1 LNEAPAPSRPRPLRR
16 AILGSLAFALLG
28 FILFGLAAAPFA
40 EVLGQGTAEELARR
54 PTVSVLLLQG
64 LGLLFGFGVATWL
77 VGIKAARLDLHAL
90 RWRVPFGW
98 ARGLGVGLVLGILPA
113 AVAMLLGVIVGA
125 TAWIPDAGSLPD
137 YLSRVGMLLLLLAP
151 AALAEEV
158 IFRGVPLVL
167 LANALGRPTAIVV
180 LSLLFALTHITNP
193 DVTVQALGNITLAGI
208 LLSLAFYSPGG
219 MWAAFGAHAG
229 WNLTLALLGAPVS
242 GLPFD
247 IPLVD
252 YTMGGPGWLTGGAF
266 GPEGGL
272 LSTFTLTTA
281 IILAVKWVRRG
292 LA

>member
-1 LNEAPAPSRPRPLRR
+1 LNDAPAPSRPSPLRR

-40 EVLGQGTAEELARR
+40 EVLGGGSAEELARR
-54 PTVSVLLLQG
+54 PPISVLLLQG
-64 LGLLFGFGVATWL
+64 LGLLFGFGAATWL
-77 VGIKAARLDLHAL
+77 VGIKAARLSLHDL
-90 RWRVPFGW
+90 RWRAPLGW
-98 ARGLGVGLVLGILPA
+98 ARGLGVGLVLGVLPA

-125 TAWIPDAGSLPD
+125 TAWIPDAGSLPQ

-193 DVTVQALGNITLAGI
+193 DVTFQALGNITLAGI

-219 MWAAFGAHAG
+219 MWAAFGAHVG

-292 LA
+292 LV